1 MLDYGLQVVLLS
13 IVNVRVWSAGSS
25 TLDSYNVIEL
35 ARVLDNLG
43 VVSCT
48 GYLDL
53 DLNLNK
59 VTFNRF
65 TQFIFHV
72 DIDLDLDLVII

>member
-1 MLDYGLQVVLLS
+1 MQVVLLS
-13 IVNVRVWSAGSS
+13 IVNVTVWSAGCS
-25 TLDSYNVIEL
+25 TLDSYKVIEL

-59 VTFNRF
+59 VTFNLF
-65 TQFIFHV
+65 TQFIFHL